1 MNTSTPFTLSTERLE
16 NFSVQE
22 LLLEMTNTVLKIQS
36 VLSTAPSLAQVI
48 RQQFQVRMAALGCDV
63 DLQALRVQQ
72 GVPLIDLALQAMI
85 DQQALSLEQ
94 MGPQLFAAGVTQPI
108 DADVNL
114 IHQVLGELL
123 PQWADT
129 WLEQLQDFWA
139 GALSPDEAFGPNRLH
154 QLLAYLFFLDIH
166 LWAKGRPERAARC
179 KQLEESIFNADAT
192 LRTLSLLDD
201 SGQAIPLSQA
211 FVSGDFAEHP
221 ADTVVCL
228 YSTWDG
234 LGLYGDLQS
243 LLGDVTW
250 RLQKTETRQPLLQHL
265 APAQQALLQGQT
277 LTVVEQPFAEDVF
290 KQHVADLQRTQR
302 QWFLDILQNARAHSQ
317 PAPQVWEALAAM
329 EQQRVLVST
338 LQARHADRL
347 RQYRVSRQPDWL
359 RFLVGDEKVAYEQ
372 REKTLEDA
380 QLRVDTLLEGHAS
393 HEDYARLQ
401 IQAYVQKH
409 LGLTIDAE
417 QVVLNVAY
425 SIDLDGHVQT
435 GSRQLSLGQW
445 VLSGGY
451 QGQEAQVVV
460 QVVQGPDLSA
470 QFIAAMIA
478 ELNLR
483 MGYIDAVRALYLT
496 EEGTAA
502 MADALQA
509 RLSLSFLSARYQG
522 MDPTAFEVFER
533 LGQHN
538 GSLASLGV
546 EVGCVLL
553 NEQGV
558 VLKDLFY
565 VRYPQGDD
573 WRYIVYA
580 PGAPGGDVR
589 VFDAVHHL
597 SDAMAGWSATAPGCD
612 YLVGQVAFAERS
624 GFRRH
629 LEQQHRSTTHWIRN
643 SMVLKPWEAST
654 WSDALSKIASMKVEG
669 LLDELQAVTPQ
680 WYRDA
685 TPNDRQALSN
695 LDFMLQALGQEY
707 EKHYSL
713 PHFRSFA
720 HHEVGQWLNTLLG
733 SNSTGGWVD
742 PDTVLVT
749 LEAGAEMTLTQV
761 VISGYGSSFNFEEF
775 ARFAS
780 TRGQD
785 LSRLDRRRVAS
796 YIRSAKLGERYIAQ
810 AKQTLVK
817 TDAKYGLYR
826 ALHGHL
832 LRLQITRTALCEVLQ
847 GNLSS
852 AQRRWMKATV
862 ESLLEL
868 EPPVVGGDRTYQK
881 DGVYQLALRG
891 QRIEGVYILRHMQG
905 NAADDL
911 LYTPDAPDGRWLR
924 SREDLISQWK
934 AYGLGDYF
942 YRRVAIKDQRIIGT
956 LINDIAR
963 AGDPTDLIVSAY
975 GEYTR
980 ISDLGDE
987 FDAMTLRIIDDVDH
1001 DTTSVAERISRLLF
1015 EVVLSTASILSM
1027 PFPPASMAI
1036 SAFTTLRA
1044 FTKGALAYRDGDRAS
1059 ALVSFALSGLGVFS
1073 MVGGWGRLLAAL
1085 SKLSSGPSSAQ
1096 VELLKNLC
1104 KELVAPVAPKAATPT
1119 YKVFKEELTLFLG
1132 DLEASAQA
1140 LPKGHAPFA
1149 S

>member
-1 MNTSTPFTLSTERLE
+1 MNTSTPFIFSTERLE

-48 RQQFQVRMAALGCDV
+48 RQHFQVRMAAFGCDV
-63 DLQALRVQQ
+63 DLQALQVQQ
-72 GVPLIDLALQAMI
+72 GVPLIDLALQALI

-94 MGPQLFAAGVTQPI
+94 IGTQLFTADSTQPV
-108 DADVNL
+108 DVDVNV

-129 WLEQLQDFWA
+129 WLEQLQAFWA
-139 GALSPDEAFGPNRLH
+139 GALSPDEALGPNKLH
-154 QLLAYLFFLDIH
+154 LLLAYLFFLDVN
-166 LWAKGRPERAARC
+166 LWAKGRPERVARC
-179 KQLEESIFNADAT
+179 KQLKESIFDTDAT
-192 LRTLSLLDD
+192 LRTLSLVDD
-201 SGQAIPLSQA
+201 SGQATPLLQA
-211 FVSGDFAEHP
+211 FVLGDFAEHS
-221 ADTVVCL
+221 ADTAVCL
-228 YSTWDG
+228 YSAWDG

-250 RLQKTETRQPLLQHL
+250 RLQKTETRQQLLQHL
-265 APAQQALLQGQT
+265 APSQQALLQGQT
-277 LTVVEQPFAEDVF
+277 LTVVERPCADDVF
-290 KQHVADLQRTQR
+290 RQQVADLQCTQR
-302 QWFLDILQNARAHSQ
+302 QWFLDILQNARAESQ
-317 PAPQVWEALAAM
+317 PAPRVWEALAAM
-329 EQQRVLVST
+329 ERQSVLVST

-347 RQYRVSRQPDWL
+347 RQYRISRQPDWL
-359 RFLVGDEKVAYEQ
+359 RCLVGDEKVAYEQ
-372 REKTLEDA
+372 REKTLADA
-380 QLRVDTLLEGHAS
+380 QQRVDTLLQGHAS
-393 HEDYARLQ
+393 YEDYARLQ

-409 LGLTIDAE
+409 LGLTVDAE
-417 QVVLNVAY
+417 QVVLNVVY
-425 SIDLDGHVQT
+425 SIDLNGHVQT

-451 QGQEAQVVV
+451 QGEEAQVVV
-460 QVVQGPDLSA
+460 HVVQGPSLSA
-470 QFIAAMIA
+470 QFIATMIA

-483 MGYIDAVRALYLT
+483 MAYIDAVQALYLT

-522 MDPTAFEVFER
+522 MDSAAFEVFEQ
-533 LGQHN
+533 LGQHS
-538 GSLASLGV
+538 GSLEALGV

-553 NEQGV
+553 NEQGG

-565 VRYPQGDD
+565 VRYPEGDD

-612 YLVGQVAFAERS
+612 YLVGQVACAERS

-629 LEQQHRSTTHWIRN
+629 LEQQRRSTTHWIRN

-654 WSDALSKIASMKVEG
+654 WNEALSRIAAMKVEG

-685 TPNDRQALSN
+685 TPNHRQTLSD
-695 LDFMLQALGQEY
+695 LDFMLQALGREY

-720 HHEVGQWLNTLLG
+720 HHEVGQWINTVLG
-733 SNSTGGWVD
+733 SNATGGWVD

-749 LEAGAEMTLTQV
+749 LEADAVMTLTQV
-761 VISGYGSSFNFEEF
+761 VISGYDSSFNFEDF
-775 ARFAS
+775 ARFTS
-780 TRGQD
+780 TCGQD
-785 LSRLDRRRVAS
+785 LSRLGRRRVAS
-796 YIRSAKLGERYIAQ
+796 YIRSARLGERYIEQ
-810 AKQTLVK
+810 ARQTLVT
-817 TDAKYGLYR
+817 TDANYGLYR
-826 ALHGHL
+826 ALHRHL
-832 LRLQITRTALCEVLQ
+832 LCAQITRTALCESLQ
-847 GNLSS
+847 GNLST
-852 AQRRWMKATV
+852 AQRRWMKAAV

-891 QRIEGVYILRHMQG
+891 QRIEGVYIFRHMQG

-911 LYTPDAPDGRWLR
+911 LYTPDAPDGLWLR
-924 SREDLISQWK
+924 SRDDLVGQWK
-934 AYGLGDYF
+934 AHELGDYF
-942 YRRVAIKDQRIIGT
+942 YRRTAIKDQRIIGT
-956 LINDIAR
+956 LIDDIVR

-987 FDAMTLRIIDDVDH
+987 FDAMTLRLIDDVDC
-1001 DTTSVAERISRLLF
+1001 DTTSVAERISWLLF
-1015 EVVLSTASILSM
+1015 EVVLSTASILMM
-1027 PFPPASMAI
+1027 PFPPAAMAI
-1036 SAFTTLRA
+1036 STLVSLRA
-1044 FTKGALAYRDGDRAS
+1044 FTMGALAYRDGDRAS
-1059 ALVSFALSGLGVFS
+1059 ALVSFAFSGLGVFS
-1073 MVGGWGRLLAAL
+1073 IVGGWGRLFAAL
-1085 SKLSSGPSSAQ
+1085 SKLSSGPSSVR

-1104 KELVAPVAPKAATPT
+1104 KDLVAPVAPKAVTPA
-1119 YKVFKEELTLFLG
+1119 YKALEEELTLFLC

-1140 LPKGHAPFA
+1140 LPKGHVPFA